1 MARRPPEKR
10 IYNIRLYLN
19 ACILLDAFKSDASPP
34 QELTYPLRE
43 QVLGPRQL
51 VFGNPW
57 YNEAHDTFEYSLLR
71 KE

>member
-19 ACILLDAFKSDASPP
+19 ACILLHSFQSNASPP
-34 QELTYPLRE
+34 NELPYTLMARDLQPI
-43 QVLGPRQL
+43 VL

-57 YNEAHDTFEYSLLR
+57 YNEAHDSFEYSLIR